1 MRKMRWDMTGA
12 HTKTVYINHKNTYRI
27 MKANDRYMFKLSV
40 INFGG
45 IDLKFDVNIVRRF
58 LVLNNVPKCW
68 VQIASCTTAHGMYES
83 GTTTIYQSKTTK
95 KCYMVRYF
103 DGCFN
108 KMYAEVVGV
117 DWDALNKEMR
127 SFWESIKPMWSD
139 MLHSENNSE
148 MGHMERYIRHNR
160 LRNKGRDLLIK
171 LVG

>member
-58 LVLNNVPKCW
+58 RVLNNVPKCW

>member
-1 MRKMRWDMTGA
+1 MTDA

>member
-1 MRKMRWDMTGA
+1 
-12 HTKTVYINHKNTYRI
+12 

-45 IDLKFDVNIVRRF
+45 IDLNFDVNIVRKFR
-58 LVLNNVPKCW
+58 VLNNVPKCW
-68 VQIASCTTAHGMYES
+68 KEVASCTTAHGMYES

-127 SFWESIKPMWSD
+127 SFWENIEPMWRD
-139 MLHSENNSE
+139 MLHSENYSE

>member
-1 MRKMRWDMTGA
+1 
-12 HTKTVYINHKNTYRI
+12 
-27 MKANDRYMFKLSV
+27 MFKFSV
-40 INFGG
+40 INFYG
-45 IDLKFDVNIVRRF
+45 IDLKFDVNIVRKFR
-58 LVLNNVPKCW
+58 VMNNVPKCW
-68 VQIASCTTAHGMYES
+68 KKIASCTTAHGMYES

-108 KMYAEVVGV
+108 KMYAEVIGV

-127 SFWESIKPMWSD
+127 SFWENIEPMWRD

>member
-1 MRKMRWDMTGA
+1 
-12 HTKTVYINHKNTYRI
+12 

-40 INFGG
+40 INFYG
-45 IDLKFDVNIVRRF
+45 IDLKFDVNIVRKFR
-58 LVLNNVPKCW
+58 VLNNVPKCW
-68 VQIASCTTAHGMYES
+68 KEIASCTTAHGMYES

-108 KMYAEVVGV
+108 KMYAEVAGV

-127 SFWESIKPMWSD
+127 AFWESIEPMWRD

-148 MGHMERYIRHNR
+148 MGHMERHIRHNR

>member
-1 MRKMRWDMTGA
+1 
-12 HTKTVYINHKNTYRI
+12 

-58 LVLNNVPKCW
+58 RVLNNVPKCW

>member
-1 MRKMRWDMTGA
+1 MTGA

>member
-1 MRKMRWDMTGA
+1 
-12 HTKTVYINHKNTYRI
+12 
-27 MKANDRYMFKLSV
+27 MFKFSV
-40 INFGG
+40 INFYG
-45 IDLKFDVNIVRRF
+45 IDLKFDVNIVRKSR
-58 LVLNNVPKCW
+58 VLNNVPKCW
-68 VQIASCTTAHGMYES
+68 KKIASCTTAHGMYES

-108 KMYAEVVGV
+108 KMYAEVVDV

-127 SFWESIKPMWSD
+127 SFWENIEPMWRD